1 MVKLSAVLKI
11 QRDIILG
18 TILGDGSLE
27 FNGYVGTR
35 LQIKQKESHKQYVM
49 WLYEKLSDLCKTP
62 PKQKKDTNQWYFS
75 TRALKELTE
84 LREIFYKSKKKIIPL
99 NIRKLI
105 KSPLSIAVWY
115 MDDGNLDYR
124 PKSHYSYRISTDS
137 FSLKE
142 KGLLVDMLK
151 ENFNIKTSVANPLCR
166 GKRYPKLYIG
176 AQGRE
181 TFLKTINSYVL
192 RPVFLRKIRP
202 INTT

>member
-1 MVKLSAVLKI
+1 
-11 QRDIILG
+11 
-18 TILGDGSLE
+18 
-27 FNGYVGTR
+27 
-35 LQIKQKESHKQYVM
+35 
-49 WLYEKLSDLCKTP
+49 
-62 PKQKKDTNQWYFS
+62 
-75 TRALKELTE
+75 
-84 LREIFYKSKKKIIPL
+84 
-99 NIRKLI
+99 
-105 KSPLSIAVWY
+105 
-115 MDDGNLDYR
+115 MDDGNYDYR
-124 PKSHYSYRISTDS
+124 QKSHYSYRISTDS

-142 KGLLVDMLK
+142 NGLLVDMLK